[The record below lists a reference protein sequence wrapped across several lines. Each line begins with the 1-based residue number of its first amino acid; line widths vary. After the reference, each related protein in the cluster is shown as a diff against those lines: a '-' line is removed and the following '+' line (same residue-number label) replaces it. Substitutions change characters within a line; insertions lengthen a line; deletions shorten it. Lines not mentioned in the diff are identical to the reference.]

1 MPVRRSA
8 VGGSTNW
15 RLSESFLQPRLPSTT
30 HVFNFELHV
39 IQSKDIMMS
48 LYDDIDGVPLKEN
61 NSSETAGW
69 SSSFSFMQQQLKRQ
83 KVAQGKTPSQLK
95 SSRPSGLSKQAN
107 SSKDILSSND
117 ENKDPDTSSEPFV
130 QTEASMAVVVDE
142 YDPMR
147 PNDYEECKQKQ
158 REKEQREKELERSQR
173 DKDYDDRYRDRGRD
187 RDRGDYRT
195 RGRRRR
201 YGGDDDEEP
210 RSLARKG
217 GAAIAPPVSLI
228 AASNADEDNKPFSG
242 IPSLFNKPDVGF
254 DSPVASNIMAKYGWK
269 DGQGLGKQEQ
279 GINQCLQV
287 EKTSKRGG
295 KIINQEKEL
304 SQLQE
309 NESLVGKMKN
319 PSKVILLRNMV
330 GPGEVDDELEP
341 ETAEEC
347 SKYGE
352 VQKVVIYEIPEG
364 VADDEAVRIFVE
376 FKKMDSAI
384 KAIID
389 LNGRYFGGRT
399 VKAGFY
405 NLDKFRRYDLMD
417 DLELM

>member
-1 MPVRRSA
+1 
-8 VGGSTNW
+8 
-15 RLSESFLQPRLPSTT
+15 
-30 HVFNFELHV
+30 
-39 IQSKDIMMS
+39 MS

-61 NSSETAGW
+61 NSSSAAGW
-69 SSSFSFMQQQLKRQ
+69 SNSFSFMQQQLKRQ
-83 KVAQGKTPSQLK
+83 KVVQGRPQFNK
-95 SSRPSGLSKQAN
+95 SNRSTGLAKSGITKEN
-107 SSKDILSSND
+107 SISND
-117 ENKDPDTSSEPFV
+117 ENKQPESTTEPFV
-130 QTEASMAVVVDE
+130 QTEASMAVILDE
-142 YDPMR
+142 YDPMK

-158 REKEQREKELERSQR
+158 REKEKQERELERSQ
-173 DKDYDDRYRDRGRD
+173 KDHDDRYRDRSRD
-187 RDRGDYRT
+187 RDRDDYRS

-201 YGGDDDEEP
+201 YGDEDEEP
-210 RSLARKG
+210 RSLAASSSRKS
-217 GAAIAPPVSLI
+217 GAAIAPP
-228 AASNADEDNKPFSG
+228 AALTASTNPDDDNKPFSG
-242 IPSLFNKPDVGF
+242 IPGLFGKPAKPDVGF

-304 SQLQE
+304 PQAQE
-309 NESLVGKMKN
+309 NESIIGKMKN

-352 VQKVVIYEIPEG
+352 VQKVIIYEIPQG
-364 VADDEAVRIFVE
+364 VAEDEAVRIFVE

-389 LNGRYFGGRT
+389 LNGRFFGGRT

-405 NLDKFRRYDLMD
+405 NLDKFRRLDLTD
-417 DLELM
+417 DLELL

>member
-1 MPVRRSA
+1 
-8 VGGSTNW
+8 
-15 RLSESFLQPRLPSTT
+15 
-30 HVFNFELHV
+30 
-39 IQSKDIMMS
+39 MS

-69 SSSFSFMQQQLKRQ
+69 SSGFSFMQQQLKRQ
-83 KVAQGKTPSQLK
+83 KFAQPKTPSQLK
-95 SSRPSGLSKQAN
+95 SSRPTGLAKQPN
-107 SSKDILSSND
+107 SSKDILTSND
-117 ENKDPDTSSEPFV
+117 ENKDPDTSTEPFV
-130 QTEASMAVVVDE
+130 QTEASIAVVVDE
-142 YDPMR
+142 YDPMK

-158 REKEQREKELERSQR
+158 REKEQRERELERSQR
-173 DKDYDDRYRDRGRD
+173 DKDYDDRYRERG
-187 RDRGDYRT
+187 RDRGDYRS
-195 RGRRRR
+195 RDRRRRR
-201 YGGDDDEEP
+201 YGDDDDDDEP
-210 RSLARKG
+210 RSLASRKS
-217 GAAIAPPVSLI
+217 GAAIAPPVSLT
-228 AASNADEDNKPFSG
+228 APSNADDDSKPFSG
-242 IPSLFNKPDVGF
+242 VPSLFSKPDVGF

-295 KIINQEKEL
+295 KIINQEKDV
-304 SQLQE
+304 SVPQE

-352 VQKVVIYEIPEG
+352 VHKVVIYEVREG
-364 VADDEAVRIFVE
+364 VPEDEAVRIFVE

-405 NLDKFRRYDLMD
+405 NLDKFRRFDLLD
-417 DLELM
+417 DLEFQ